1 MRVIEGDPVALSLP
15 VREYTHH
22 HHTDNPTNA
31 PASLRRT
38 HVPATRPAGMTVAHV
53 QDREPGAVFLAAMLE
68 RGGRCPFCDRPRGDT
83 VTGHGRFSLAWCAT
97 AWKAAG
103 AEGRWLRA
111 HPDRP
116 DQTS

>member
-1 MRVIEGDPVALSLP
+1 
-15 VREYTHH
+15 
-22 HHTDNPTNA
+22 
-31 PASLRRT
+31 
-38 HVPATRPAGMTVAHV
+38 MTVAHV

-116 DQTS
+116 DQPS